1 MKLLNKSILIAIV
14 ALLTVSTY
22 AQEEEPAPTFSVAG
36 SIDTYFRSSEAAPG
50 TSFANLPGFSMG
62 MANIIMS
69 YEGEKSGFVADLVYG
84 PRGADAVFNST
95 GSANIVNQ
103 LYAYL
108 NLSDSFTLTMG
119 NFNTFLGYEVIS
131 PVANFN
137 YSTSYMFSYG
147 PFSHSGIKADLALS
161 DDASLMLG
169 ILNST
174 DYTESQPIGEDFMIG
189 VQLGLFG
196 QYINY
201 LGGGT
206 AGVSQIDFTGGID
219 LGDSF
224 FLGVNATSYSDDSD
238 IEFSGFALYPQYTF
252 SDSFALGARF
262 ESFSE
267 NGKGLGALG
276 VDGDNTSFTI
286 TGSITSGNLMIKPEI
301 RMDSASSKFYKDA
314 DGVDTDSLSVF
325 MVAAIYSF

>member
-103 LYAYL
+103 LYAYF

>member
-103 LYAYL
+103 LYAYY

-169 ILNST
+169 VLNST

-224 FLGVNATSYSDDSD
+224 FLGVNATSYSDDND
-238 IEFSGFALYPQYTF
+238 VEFSGFAVYPQYTF

-262 ESFSE
+262 ESFTE
-267 NGKGLGALG
+267 NGNLGALG
-276 VDGDNTSFTI
+276 DGDNTSFTI

-301 RMDSASSKFYKDA
+301 RMDSASAKFYTDA
-314 DGVDTDSLSVF
+314 DGAATDSLSVF

>member
-1 MKLLNKSILIAIV
+1 MKLLNKSILIAAV

-22 AQEEEPAPTFSVAG
+22 AQEEEEPAPTFSVAG
-36 SIDTYFRSSEAAPG
+36 SVDTYFRSSEAAPG

-103 LYAYL
+103 LYAYF

-169 ILNST
+169 VLNST

-224 FLGVNATSYSDDSD
+224 FLGVNATSYSDDND
-238 IEFSGFALYPQYTF
+238 VEFSGFALYPQYTF

-262 ESFSE
+262 ESFTE
-267 NGKGLGALG
+267 NGNLGALG
-276 VDGDNTSFTI
+276 DGDNTSFTI

-301 RMDSASSKFYKDA
+301 RTDTASAKFYTDA
-314 DGVDTDSLSVF
+314 DGAATDSLSVF